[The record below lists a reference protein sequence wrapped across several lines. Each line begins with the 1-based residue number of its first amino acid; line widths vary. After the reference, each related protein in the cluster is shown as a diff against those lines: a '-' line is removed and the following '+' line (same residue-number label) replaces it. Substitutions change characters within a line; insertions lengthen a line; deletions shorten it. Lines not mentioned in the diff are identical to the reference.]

1 MQQTDFLVI
10 GSGIAGLTYALKV
23 AHQFPDKKVLVMT
36 KAAADETNTKY
47 AQGGIAVVND
57 LENDS
62 FQKHIEDTLIAGDGL
77 CNEKVVNI
85 VVKEGPERVQEIID
99 WGARFDKEKDGDY
112 KRGKEGGH
120 SEFRILHHKDVT
132 GKEMERALID
142 AVNRQKNIEF
152 IKHCFVVDIITQHHL
167 GYLVTKATPD
177 VECYG
182 VYVLNLET
190 NKIEK
195 IISKI
200 TLLATGGNGQVYR
213 TTTNPSIA
221 TGDGVAMV
229 YRAKGR
235 IENMEF
241 IQFHPTALYE
251 PGVKGQAF
259 LITEAVRGDGGI
271 LRNKNGEAFMER
283 YDERKDLAP
292 RDIVARAIDS
302 EMKRTGT
309 EHVWL
314 DCRHFSKEK
323 FTEHFPNIYEKC
335 MSIGIDI
342 TKNMIPVSPAAHYSC
357 GGIKTDEWG
366 KSSIKNLYAC
376 GECASTGLHGA
387 NRLASNSLLE
397 AMVFAHRCYVDSASP
412 NPSAGGAL
420 EPDRLSSLTDNNTT
434 TAAQTKNQK
443 EERKS
448 DTNSSSYI
456 TDNKTTNHL
465 SEPRPPQ
472 RGAGGLERFG
482 ADAIPDWNAE
492 GTTEPKEMILI
503 TQSLKEVQQ
512 VMSDYVGIVRNDI
525 RLQRALRRLDLL
537 WEETEQLYQSS
548 TLSPQ
553 LLELRNMI
561 TVSYLI
567 VKSASFRKESRG
579 LHYNTDYPGKS
590 LLVQNIVL

>member
-1 MQQTDFLVI
+1 MQTDFLVI

-23 AHQFPDKKVLVMT
+23 AQEFPNQKVVIMT

-62 FQKHIEDTLIAGDGL
+62 FEKHIEDTLVAGDGL
-77 CNEKVVNI
+77 CNEKVVEI
-85 VVKEGPERVQEIID
+85 VVKEGPDRVEEIIK
-99 WGARFDKEKDGDY
+99 WGAKFDKEKDGDY

-120 SEFRILHHKDVT
+120 SEFRILHYKDVT
-132 GKEMERALID
+132 GREMERALIE
-142 AVNRQKNIEF
+142 AVSRQKNIEL

-167 GYLVTKATPD
+167 GYLVNKATPD

-182 VYVLNLET
+182 VYVLNLRT
-190 NKIEK
+190 TRIEK
-195 IISKI
+195 ILSKI

-213 TTTNPSIA
+213 STTNPSIA

-241 IQFHPTALYE
+241 IQFHPTALFE

-271 LRNKNGEAFMER
+271 LRNKDGEAFMER
-283 YDERKDLAP
+283 YDKRKDLAP

-314 DCRHFSKEK
+314 DCRHFNKEK
-323 FTEHFPNIYEKC
+323 FIEHFPNIYEKC

-342 TKNMIPVSPAAHYSC
+342 SKSMIPVSPAAHYSC

-366 KSSIKNLYAC
+366 RSSIKNLYAC

-397 AMVFAHRCYVDSASP
+397 AMVFAHRCFLDVKEKIES
-412 NPSAGGAL
+412 L
-420 EPDRLSSLTDNNTT
+420 EFRTD
-434 TAAQTKNQK
+434 
-443 EERKS
+443 
-448 DTNSSSYI
+448 
-456 TDNKTTNHL
+456 
-465 SEPRPPQ
+465 
-472 RGAGGLERFG
+472 
-482 ADAIPDWNAE
+482 IPDWNAE
-492 GTTEPKEMILI
+492 GTAEPKEMILI
-503 TQSLKEVQQ
+503 TQSLKELQLL
-512 VMSDYVGIVRNDI
+512 MSDYVGIVRNDV

-537 WEETEQLYQSS
+537 WEETEQLYQGSS
-548 TLSPQ
+548 VSTH

-561 TVSYLI
+561 TVGYLI
-567 VKSASFRKESRG
+567 VKGAAFRKESRG
-579 LHYNTDYPGKS
+579 LHYNTDYPVKS
-590 LLVQNIVL
+590 DIVQNIVL

>member
-1 MQQTDFLVI
+1 MQKTDFLVI

-23 AHQFPDKKVLVMT
+23 AQHFPDKKVLVMT

-57 LENDS
+57 PEHDS
-62 FQKHIEDTLIAGDGL
+62 FEKHIEDTLIAGDGL
-77 CNEKVVNI
+77 CNKNVVEI
-85 VVKEGPERVQEIID
+85 VVKEGPERVKEIIE
-99 WGARFDKEKDGDY
+99 WGARFDKEEDGDY
-112 KRGKEGGH
+112 KRGREGGH

-132 GKEMERALID
+132 GKEMERALLN
-142 AVNRQKNIEF
+142 AVTKQKNIEF

-167 GYLVTKATPD
+167 GYLITKATPD

-182 VYVLNLET
+182 VYVLNLQT
-190 NKIEK
+190 NRIEK
-195 IISKI
+195 ILSRV
-200 TLLATGGNGQVYR
+200 TMLATGGNGQVYR
-213 TTTNPSIA
+213 TTTNPAIA
-221 TGDGVAMV
+221 TGDGVAML

-251 PGVKGQAF
+251 PGIRGQSF

-271 LRNKNGEAFMER
+271 LRNKDGEAFMEK
-283 YDERKDLAP
+283 YDARKDLAP

-302 EMKRTGT
+302 EMKKTGT

-335 MSIGIDI
+335 LSIGIDI
-342 TKNMIPVSPAAHYSC
+342 TKNMIPVAPAAHYSC

-366 KSSIKNLYAC
+366 RSSINNLYAC

-397 AMVFAHRCYVDSASP
+397 AMVFAHRCYMDSIARTSESADSP
-412 NPSAGGAL
+412 L
-420 EPDRLSSLTDNNTT
+420 
-434 TAAQTKNQK
+434 
-443 EERKS
+443 
-448 DTNSSSYI
+448 
-456 TDNKTTNHL
+456 HL
-465 SEPRPPQ
+465 W
-472 RGAGGLERFG
+472 RGVRGEV
-482 ADAIPDWNAE
+482 PDWNAK
-492 GTTEPKEMILI
+492 GTSEPKEMILI
-503 TQSLKEVQQ
+503 TQSLKELQQ
-512 VMSDYVGIVRNDI
+512 IMSDYVGIVRNDV
-525 RLQRALRRLDLL
+525 RLQRASRRLDLL
-537 WEETEQLYQSS
+537 WEETEQLYESS
-548 TLSPQ
+548 TVSPQ

-561 TVSYLI
+561 TVGYLI
-567 VKSASFRKESRG
+567 VKGASFRKESRG

-590 LLVQNIVL
+590 DLIQNIVL

>member
-23 AHQFPDKKVLVMT
+23 ANQFPDKKVLVMT

-62 FQKHIEDTLIAGDGL
+62 FQKHINDTLIAGDGL
-77 CNEKVVNI
+77 CNENVVEI

-99 WGARFDKEKDGDY
+99 WGAKFDKEKDGDY

-142 AVNRQKNIEF
+142 AVAKQKNIEF

-167 GYLVTKATPD
+167 GYLVNKATPD

-195 IISKI
+195 ILAKI

-251 PGVKGQAF
+251 PGVRGQAF

-271 LRNKNGEAFMER
+271 LRNKNGEPFMEK
-283 YDERKDLAP
+283 YDDRKDLAP

-314 DCRHFSKEK
+314 DCRHFTKEK
-323 FTEHFPNIYEKC
+323 FTEHFPNIYAKC
-335 MSIGIDI
+335 LSIGIDI
-342 TKNMIPVSPAAHYSC
+342 TQHMIPVAPAAHYSC

-366 KSSIKNLYAC
+366 RSSIHNLYAC

-397 AMVFAHRCYVDSASP
+397 AMVFAHRCFMDSVAKISESSNSP
-412 NPSAGGAL
+412 LHKWRGVGG
-420 EPDRLSSLTDNNTT
+420 EV
-434 TAAQTKNQK
+434 
-443 EERKS
+443 
-448 DTNSSSYI
+448 
-456 TDNKTTNHL
+456 
-465 SEPRPPQ
+465 
-472 RGAGGLERFG
+472 
-482 ADAIPDWNAE
+482 PDWNAK

-503 TQSLKEVQQ
+503 TQSLKELQL
-512 VMSDYVGIVRNDI
+512 VMSDYVGIVRNDV
-525 RLQRALRRLDLL
+525 RLQRAMRRLDLL
-537 WEETEQLYQSS
+537 WEETEQLYESS
-548 TLSPQ
+548 SVSPQ

-561 TVSYLI
+561 TVGYLI
-567 VKSASFRKESRG
+567 VKGASFRKESRG

-590 LLVQNIVL
+590 NLVQNIVL

>member
-23 AHQFPDKKVLVMT
+23 AAHFPDRKVLVMT
-36 KAAADETNTKY
+36 KATADETNTKY

-62 FQKHIEDTLIAGDGL
+62 FEKHIEDTLIAGDGL
-77 CNEKVVNI
+77 CRERVVEI
-85 VVKEGPERVQEIID
+85 VVKEGPDRVQEIID

-120 SEFRILHHKDVT
+120 SESRILHHKDVT
-132 GKEMERALID
+132 GKEMERALIE
-142 AVNRQKNIEF
+142 AVAGQKNIEF
-152 IKHCFVVDIITQHHL
+152 IKHCFVIDILTQHHL
-167 GYLVTKATPD
+167 GYLINKATPD
-177 VECYG
+177 TECYG
-182 VYVLNLET
+182 VYVLNLQT

-195 IISKI
+195 ILARV

-235 IENMEF
+235 VENMEF

-271 LRNKNGEAFMER
+271 LRNKNGEAFMEK

-302 EMKRTGT
+302 EMKKTGT

-314 DCRHFSKEK
+314 DCRHFGKGK
-323 FTEHFPNIYEKC
+323 FIEHFPNIYEKC
-335 MSIGIDI
+335 LSIGIDI
-342 TKNMIPVSPAAHYSC
+342 TKHMIPVSPAAHYSC
-357 GGIKTDEWG
+357 GGIQTDEWG
-366 KSSIKNLYAC
+366 RSSIHNLYAC

-397 AMVFAHRCYVDSASP
+397 AMVFAHRCYLDITEK
-412 NPSAGGAL
+412 L
-420 EPDRLSSLTDNNTT
+420 EQISIIPD
-434 TAAQTKNQK
+434 
-443 EERKS
+443 
-448 DTNSSSYI
+448 
-456 TDNKTTNHL
+456 
-465 SEPRPPQ
+465 
-472 RGAGGLERFG
+472 
-482 ADAIPDWNAE
+482 IPDWNAK
-492 GTTEPKEMILI
+492 GTSEPREMILI
-503 TQSLKEVQQ
+503 TQSLKELQQ
-512 VMSDYVGIVRNDI
+512 VMSDYVGIVRNDV
-525 RLQRALRRLDLL
+525 RLQRAMRRLDLL
-537 WEETEQLYQSS
+537 WEETELLYQSS

-561 TVSYLI
+561 TVGYLI
-567 VKSASFRKESRG
+567 VKGASFRKESRG

-590 LLVQNIVL
+590 HLVQNIVL